1 LEVSQERNQAHFA
14 FLKMNID
21 SKVASILGISDDGI
35 RKAHTD
41 YAKMHLEETG
51 AEFLLGFHNHYF
63 F

>member
-14 FLKMNID
+14 FKDEYD